1 MKIFNKNV
9 IKLLPLTFSAF
20 LINTPVMAGNAA
32 AGKTIY
38 DTTGACATCHGTGGA
53 GDGAAAVALPAP
65 KPTNFV
71 AGAYRLDTDGDGK
84 KGSHTDIS
92 NVIKNGAA
100 KYSGNAIMPA
110 RADFSDTQINDLV
123 AYLLSLKK

>member
-1 MKIFNKNV
+1 MKIGNKN
-9 IKLLPLTFSAF
+9 ILKLLPLALSAVI
-20 LINTPVMAGNAA
+20 INTPVIAGDAT

-38 DTTGACATCHGTGGA
+38 DTKGACATCHGAGGA

-84 KGSHTDIS
+84 VGSHTDIS

-110 RADFSDTQINDLV
+110 RADFSDAEVNNLV